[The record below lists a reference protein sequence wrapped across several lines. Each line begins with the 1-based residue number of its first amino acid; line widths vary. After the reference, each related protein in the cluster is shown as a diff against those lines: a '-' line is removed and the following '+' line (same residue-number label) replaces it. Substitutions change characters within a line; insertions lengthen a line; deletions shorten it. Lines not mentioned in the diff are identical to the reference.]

1 MLAYVRR
8 VRYNGQSGGDASMG
22 DRTERNRR
30 TAPARNRYNAETY
43 EPVTIRLRR
52 DGSDG
57 ISRAQITAAAAAAGQ
72 SVNAWIVDAIKQAL

>member
-1 MLAYVRR
+1 
-8 VRYNGQSGGDASMG
+8 MG
-22 DRTERNRR
+22 SRTERNRR

-43 EPVTIRLRR
+43 EPITIRLRR

-57 ISRAQITAAAAAAGQ
+57 ITKAQIAAAAETAGQ

>member
-1 MLAYVRR
+1 
-8 VRYNGQSGGDASMG
+8 MG

-43 EPVTIRLRR
+43 EPVTFRLRK

-57 ISRAQITAAAAAAGQ
+57 VTKAQIAAAAAAAGQ